1 MHADKNTCAS
11 YKMPRTQGSMCDKGN
26 LIFLHDKRNIP
37 SFKISGHC
45 AQTKLRMLIWSLGA
59 FIKSK
64 VKNLT
69 HL

>member
-1 MHADKNTCAS
+1 MQIKTPVHPIKCLELKEACVIKVT
-11 YKMPRTQGSMCDKGN
+11 K
-26 LIFLHDKRNIP
+26 IFLHDKRNIP
-37 SFKISGHC
+37 SFKIPGHC